1 MSRQLLVV
9 VASVALALGAFGASF
24 TLVACGG
31 SSSETPPPL
40 EPDPRGFQY
49 APAQADT
56 SVAADLPRSVTGADD
71 DDPKPRTKAGSTW
84 GGTAKPPAAPA
95 AK

>member
-1 MSRQLLVV
+1 MSRQRLVV

-24 TLVACGG
+24 TLAACGG

-40 EPDPRGFQY
+40 QPDPRGFHY
-49 APAQADT
+49 GPAQADT
-56 SVAADLPRSVTGADD
+56 SAAGDLPHSMTDAD
-71 DDPKPRTKAGSTW
+71 DDPKPRAKPSPTS
-84 GGTAKPPAAPA
+84 GGNAKPPAEPA